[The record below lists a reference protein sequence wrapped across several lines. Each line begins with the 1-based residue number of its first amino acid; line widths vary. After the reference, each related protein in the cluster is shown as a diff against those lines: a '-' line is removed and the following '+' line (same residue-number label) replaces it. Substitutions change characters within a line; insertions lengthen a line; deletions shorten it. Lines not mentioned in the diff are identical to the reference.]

1 MKKFL
6 LRSVTSIAAGAT
18 AVLAFA
24 PFYAWP
30 IASFSLAVLFW
41 QWTSA
46 THARQAAF
54 DGWLFAFGLLAAG
67 VSWIYVSL
75 HVYGGM
81 PAVLAAL
88 ATMLFCAVM
97 ALYLGFSGLLFHK
110 IAARTKRPLFSLLLL
125 APTFFVIAEL
135 LRATMITGFP
145 WLSFGYSHAPSG
157 AFIGVAPVF
166 GIFGVSW
173 VVAFSA
179 ALLVLIWRNIR
190 MPKSTAF
197 RSAIGGWAVLL
208 LILPLSKF
216 IEYGQTDGAPVTIDL
231 LQGNIDQKIKWNETE
246 LNRTMEIYRG
256 MVLASRAK
264 LIVLPE
270 TAVTSLLHDIPQ
282 DYLVELKNHAIANG
296 GDILLGVPLV
306 QRAAAS
312 DNSPF
317 YNYLYNAVI
326 NLGASPTSSYSKQHL
341 VAFGEFMPPAFSWA
355 YQWLNIPLSNMSR
368 GSTNQ
373 TPMPLAAGKVA
384 INICYEDAF
393 GNEVAWQLPDAQLL
407 VNVSNMAWYGR
418 SLAADQHL
426 QLSQMRSIETSRW
439 MLRATN
445 TGMTAAVDQTGKI
458 IAALPQFTR
467 GALSVTAQPRSGTT
481 PYVRWRDWPIIILC
495 GLIFLAGLGFAVR
508 KKPHQK

>member
-1 MKKFL
+1 MKTFL
-6 LRSVTSIAAGAT
+6 LRSVASIAAGAA

-30 IASFSLAVLFW
+30 IASLSLAVLFW
-41 QWTSA
+41 QWTNA
-46 THARQAAF
+46 ICARQAAF
-54 DGWLFAFGLLAAG
+54 DGWLFAFGLLGAG

-81 PAVLAAL
+81 PFVLAGL

-97 ALYLGFSGLLFHK
+97 ALYLGFSGLIFHK
-110 IAARTKRPLFSLLLL
+110 IATHTKRPLFSLLLL

-135 LRATMITGFP
+135 LRATVITGFP

-166 GIFGVSW
+166 GVFGVSW

-179 ALLVLIWRNIR
+179 ALLVLMIRNIKT
-190 MPKSTAF
+190 PKSTAF
-197 RSAIGGWAVLL
+197 RAAIGGWALL
-208 LILPLSKF
+208 LLVLPLSKF
-216 IEYGQTDGAPVTIDL
+216 IEYGHTDGAPVTVDL
-231 LQGNIDQKIKWNETE
+231 LQGNIDQKIKWNEAE

-282 DYLVELKNHAIANG
+282 EYLVELKNHAIANG
-296 GDILLGVPLV
+296 GDVLLGVPLV

-326 NLGASPTSSYSKQHL
+326 SLGTSPTSGYSKQHL
-341 VAFGEFMPPAFSWA
+341 VAFGEFTPPAFSWA

-368 GSTNQ
+368 GSSNQ
-373 TPMPLAAGKVA
+373 TPMSLAVGKVA

-407 VNVSNMAWYGR
+407 VNVSNMAWYGK

-445 TGMTAAVDQTGKI
+445 TGMTAAIDQTGKI
-458 IAALPQFTR
+458 IATLPQFTR
-467 GALSVTAQPRSGTT
+467 GTLSVAAQPRSGTT
-481 PYVRWRDWPIIILC
+481 PYIRWRDWPIIIFC
-495 GLIFLAGLGFAVR
+495 GMIFLVGLGFSMR
-508 KKPHQK
+508 KKPL

>member
-1 MKKFL
+1 MKKNL
-6 LRSVTSIAAGAT
+6 LRSVASIAAGAT

-30 IASFSLAVLFW
+30 IASLSLAVLFW

-46 THARQAAF
+46 TRARQAAF
-54 DGWLFAFGLLAAG
+54 DGWLFAFGLLGAG

-81 PAVLAAL
+81 PAILAGL

-135 LRATMITGFP
+135 LRATVITGFP

-157 AFIGVAPVF
+157 AFIGIAPVF
-166 GIFGVSW
+166 GVFGVSW

-179 ALLVLIWRNIR
+179 ALLVLMLRNIK

-216 IEYGQTDGAPVTIDL
+216 IEYGQPDGAPVTIDL
-231 LQGNIDQKIKWNETE
+231 LQGNIDQKIKWNESE
-246 LNRTMEIYRG
+246 LNRTMEIYRS

-282 DYLVELKNHAIANG
+282 DYLIELKNHAIANG
-296 GDILLGVPLV
+296 GDVLLGVPIV
-306 QRAAAS
+306 QRAAAG

-326 NLGASPTSSYSKQHL
+326 SLGASPTSGYSKQHL

-355 YQWLNIPLSNMSR
+355 YQWLSIPLSNMSR

-373 TPMPLAAGKVA
+373 TPMALAAGKVA

-407 VNVSNMAWYGR
+407 VNVSNMAWYGK

-445 TGMTAAVDQTGKI
+445 TGMTAAIDQTGKI

-467 GALSVTAQPRSGTT
+467 STLSVTAQPRSGTT

-495 GLIFLAGLGFAVR
+495 GLISLAGLGFAMR
-508 KKPHQK
+508 KKPV